1 MKSILIVDDELSTR
15 QSLKMIFKEDYR
27 IFSADSAKQ
36 ALEIIKVQSINLV
49 ILDVFMDEMDGMSL
63 LRLLHRDYPHMRIIM
78 VTGARSLKTAGEALQ
93 AGADDYIV
101 KPFSVE
107 EMRMVVDQVIKS
119 PAAINKARLLS
130 GGGGWDCDYKEI
142 VGNSF
147 ALKRILDQIEYI
159 KNTKTSVLITGDTG
173 TGKELIARDIHL
185 RSIRNGGP
193 FIPVHCA
200 SLPESLM
207 ESELFGH
214 EKGAFTGAY
223 RMKQGCF
230 ELADEGSIFLDE
242 IAELSLLTQSKLLR
256 VLQEGEF
263 IRVGGT
269 EKIRVDVRVITAT
282 NQNLKEMLGRK
293 KFREDL
299 YYRINVVHFHLPP
312 LRERSEDIP
321 YLIDHFF
328 LSIKKELNLPV
339 EEINPEAI
347 TIMQKYLWP
356 GNIREL
362 KNVLERVLVLHGF
375 EKDIL
380 PSHLPLEL
388 LESPSFISLRRND
401 MNEEYS
407 LQESVNNFERELI
420 ETALERTEGN
430 QTQAA
435 RLLNTTRRILRYRVE
450 KLKL

>member
-1 MKSILIVDDELSTR
+1 
-15 QSLKMIFKEDYR
+15 
-27 IFSADSAKQ
+27 
-36 ALEIIKVQSINLV
+36 
-49 ILDVFMDEMDGMSL
+49 
-63 LRLLHRDYPHMRIIM
+63 
-78 VTGARSLKTAGEALQ
+78 
-93 AGADDYIV
+93 
-101 KPFSVE
+101 
-107 EMRMVVDQVIKS
+107 
-119 PAAINKARLLS
+119 
-130 GGGGWDCDYKEI
+130 
-142 VGNSF
+142 
-147 ALKRILDQIEYI
+147 
-159 KNTKTSVLITGDTG
+159 
-173 TGKELIARDIHL
+173 
-185 RSIRNGGP
+185 
-193 FIPVHCA
+193 
-200 SLPESLM
+200 M

>member
-1 MKSILIVDDELSTR
+1 
-15 QSLKMIFKEDYR
+15 
-27 IFSADSAKQ
+27 
-36 ALEIIKVQSINLV
+36 
-49 ILDVFMDEMDGMSL
+49 
-63 LRLLHRDYPHMRIIM
+63 
-78 VTGARSLKTAGEALQ
+78 
-93 AGADDYIV
+93 
-101 KPFSVE
+101 
-107 EMRMVVDQVIKS
+107 
-119 PAAINKARLLS
+119 
-130 GGGGWDCDYKEI
+130 YKEI

>member
-1 MKSILIVDDELSTR
+1 
-15 QSLKMIFKEDYR
+15 MIFKEDYR